1 MGSKFMW
8 IYNDVTEVLNP
19 KNVCIILETIS

>member
-8 IYNDVTEVLNP
+8 IYNDVIEVLNP
-19 KNVCIILETIS
+19 KNVCNILETIS